1 MWRHVFRRKFATVCN
16 SVQITLPVAHWCEP
30 FVTPGSGAQHRI
42 AFPLATCDQS
52 KEEQERLSGLALS
65 HLAFHNPV
73 GGAERAIP
81 PLTGRWWNIFLVLVN
96 PAILVQT
103 QLKKRQASS
112 PRPGKISSLSKEF
125 CFMAAGISCYA
136 LSFFQG
142 WTMGKKV
149 EAINLRPEHLSCWGD
164 RLWIHCA
171 EANDSYCNKVER
183 ALDCL
188 GALGASQCF
197 LTPLFK
203 FQFLL

>member
-1 MWRHVFRRKFATVCN
+1 MWWHVFRRKFATVCN
-16 SVQITLPVAHWCEP
+16 SVQIILPVAHSCEP

-42 AFPLATCDQS
+42 SFPLATCDQS
-52 KEEQERLSGLALS
+52 EEQECLSGLALS
-65 HLAFHNPV
+65 HVAFQNPV

-81 PLTGRWWNIFLVLVN
+81 PLTSRWWNILLALVN
-96 PAILVQT
+96 PAILVHT
-103 QLKKRQASS
+103 QLEKRQASS

-125 CFMAAGISCYA
+125 CFMPAGISCYA

-149 EAINLRPEHLSCWGD
+149 EVINLRPEHLSCWGD
-164 RLWIHCA
+164 RHWIHCR
-171 EANDSYCNKVER
+171 EANDSYCNKVEK

-188 GALGASQCF
+188 GTLGASRCF
-197 LTPLFK
+197 LIPLFK